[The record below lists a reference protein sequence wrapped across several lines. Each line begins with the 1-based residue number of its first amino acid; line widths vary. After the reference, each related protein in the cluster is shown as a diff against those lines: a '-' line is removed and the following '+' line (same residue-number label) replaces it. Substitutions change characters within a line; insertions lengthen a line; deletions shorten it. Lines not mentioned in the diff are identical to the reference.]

1 MSCLLVQMIPVCVSL
16 TVLVLNLAGD
26 SEFKE
31 SMYFLDGW
39 DNLTTIHLYLQEVHS
54 GPPVLV

>member
-1 MSCLLVQMIPVCVSL
+1 MIPVCVSL